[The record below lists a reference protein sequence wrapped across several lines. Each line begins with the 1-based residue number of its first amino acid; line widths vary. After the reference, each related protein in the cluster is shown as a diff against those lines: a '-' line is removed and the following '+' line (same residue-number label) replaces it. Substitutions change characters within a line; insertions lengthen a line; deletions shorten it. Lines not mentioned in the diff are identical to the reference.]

1 MDTWNPLLA
10 ETYVKRVPFW
20 QAALVL
26 AGCIALL
33 LAVIFTVTVMLF
45 SLEKMT

>member
-1 MDTWNPLLA
+1 MDMWNPIMA

-26 AGCIALL
+26 AGGVALV
-33 LAVIFTVTVMLF
+33 LAVIFAVTVMLF
-45 SLEKMT
+45 SLEKIP